1 MKLFLALIN
10 LALVL
15 SPLSSEQEVPETVN
29 QIGIETQLKID
40 KIIYSSIENKIK
52 TELTTPQLNVD
63 SDLENFYILDPSFS
77 ITEESNYKII
87 NASAAIFNK
96 KNNLIEFE
104 NNVRI
109 KISSNSQN
117 LLLDTTKLILNKD
130 DDLVTTNTRTY
141 FKSNNFN
148 ISSRELIIR
157 DFSTDQNQIVFI
169 DGKIINPN
177 TTEELGSASKINY
190 SLDSGILI
198 MKGLAVIKNKT
209 LSVYADEIHYDPDN
223 KKIIKSV
230 NSTIINNSQ

>member
-1 MKLFLALIN
+1 MQLFLILIN
-10 LALVL
+10 LGLVL
-15 SPLSSEQEVPETVN
+15 SPLSSEQKVSETVN

-52 TELTTPQLNVD
+52 TKLTTPKLNVD

-77 ITEESNYKII
+77 ITEESNYKTI

-130 DDLVTTNTRTY
+130 DDLVTTNASTY
-141 FKSNNFN
+141 FKSTNFN

-157 DFSTDQNQIVFI
+157 DFSTNKNQIIFI
-169 DGKIINPN
+169 DGKIINPD
-177 TTEELGSASKINY
+177 TSEKLGSASKINY
-190 SLDSGILI
+190 SSDSGILI
-198 MKGLAVIKNKT
+198 MKGKAIIKNEA

-230 NSTIINNSQ
+230 NSTIINNS